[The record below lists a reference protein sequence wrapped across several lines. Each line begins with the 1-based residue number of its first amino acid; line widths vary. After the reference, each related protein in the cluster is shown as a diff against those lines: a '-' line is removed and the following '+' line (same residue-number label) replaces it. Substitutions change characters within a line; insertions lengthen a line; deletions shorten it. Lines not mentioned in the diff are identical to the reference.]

1 MADPTDRLV
10 YLWTMTT
17 DTPDQHQTSH
27 GPGTDLPRRSIAV
40 IGAGLAGAG
49 AALAL
54 TRAGFRVDLY
64 SDRTRDALLNDVP
77 ATGTAILFGASRQA
91 DAEIIDDLYAGVP
104 TAHFGASAAGLAN
117 PDSSTGVD
125 SFPASYNYEAQSVD
139 ARLRADDRIAEFQ
152 RLADTG
158 DTPGSRFHVGTVT
171 PADLDRIAAEHDL
184 TLVATGK
191 GGLGDAFATDNERTP
206 YTEPQRYLL
215 TVTTTGL
222 PADHVFTGRTGS
234 GRLTDSSG
242 RPVNNALLSLH
253 EEGEVFV
260 GPYLH
265 KDLARSTDG
274 QDAWVL
280 LAWARPGTD
289 TEAAFRSATDSAS
302 ALRVLQELHHRV
314 LPDVAGD
321 LDRLRTIPSDPH
333 SWLKGAV
340 TPRVRRPVGFTDGG
354 HLLAALGD
362 TAVAVDPIAGQ
373 GAQLGDRQVAGL
385 VRGLTAA
392 ASAGRDWDAD
402 LLTELFEQ
410 HWSDHAAAGVAV
422 TSLFLG
428 DPLYTDVAG
437 AFFGGAATD
446 PAYATALFS
455 LFSEPAPALTLRT
468 AQDVADLAGTFR
480 VSPAS
485 SEVPA

>member
-1 MADPTDRLV
+1 
-10 YLWTMTT
+10 MTT